1 MPNAIST
8 GLRTAGALAT
18 AICVALG
25 MAAPATAGSYRAAV
39 CHAGLGAGRA
49 EAAFERTSSHYLD
62 AASCGAG
69 GRGLTVTRE
78 RGRTPNG
85 SWGAWSVRAPS
96 GTAIS
101 RLSVYVAGRRGAGIV
116 PELGIGAVAGPL
128 TPIATPRT
136 ELRRVTWSGTG
147 GQVLAARLRCRQAL
161 GCGRGREARVRVKR
175 LVARL
180 WDRLPPTLRLGGSL
194 FRPGTK
200 RGPQTIE
207 AIGADVG
214 SGVRRLLVQVNG
226 EPTTARTERCRL
238 AGQIAIRL
246 RPCPARAN
254 ASFRAATALPPFR
267 QGPNLVRVC
276 AADYAPSTAA
286 NRTCAERRVTIDNLC
301 PVSETPGGET
311 LRARL
316 RRVRSSAVVT
326 GRLLD
331 RGGRGVAGARVCVAT
346 RIRMNGAA
354 ERVASA
360 PLTSADGGF
369 RARLPAGPTREV
381 RVAYW
386 PDAHTALERQLDLDV
401 RVRPRLVLRP
411 RHLLRNGDLVRFK
424 VALPGPAA
432 AGRRV
437 RIQVRAG
444 PRWLDLRQGP
454 TGSQGAY
461 RARYRFHATT
471 GRRKYAFRAAV
482 SKQSGYP
489 YEAGRSRVKRVTVIG
504 D

>member
-1 MPNAIST
+1 MQNAIST
-8 GLRTAGALAT
+8 GLRTACALVT
-18 AICVALG
+18 ASCVALG
-25 MAAPATAGSYRAAV
+25 MAAPATAGTYRAAV

-49 EAAFERTSSHYLD
+49 EAAFERTSRHFLD

-69 GRGLTVTRE
+69 GLGLAVTRE

-85 SWGAWSVRAPS
+85 SWGAWAVRTPS
-96 GTAIS
+96 GTTIS
-101 RLSVYVAGRRGAGIV
+101 RLSVYAAGRRGAGIV
-116 PELGIGAVAGPL
+116 PELGIGAAGGPL
-128 TPIATPRT
+128 TPISTPRT
-136 ELRRVTWSGTG
+136 ELRRVTWSGAG
-147 GQVLAARLRCRQAL
+147 GQVLAARLRCRRAF
-161 GCGRGREARVRVKR
+161 GCGPGREARVRVKR
-175 LVARL
+175 IVARL

-194 FRPGTK
+194 FAPGSR
-200 RGPQTIE
+200 RGPQRIE
-207 AIGADVG
+207 PIGADLG
-214 SGVRRLLVQVNG
+214 GGVRRLLVQVNG
-226 EPTTARTERCRL
+226 VPVTARTEPCRL

-254 ASFRAATALPPFR
+254 ASFPAATASPPFR

-276 AADYAPSTAA
+276 AADYALSTAA
-286 NRTCAERRVTIDNLC
+286 NRTCAERRVGIDNLC
-301 PVSETPGGET
+301 PVSETSGGET

-316 RRVRSSAVVT
+316 RRVRSGAVVT

-331 RGGRGVAGARVCVAT
+331 HGGRGVAGVRVCVAT

-360 PLTSADGGF
+360 PVTGAQGGF
-369 RARLPAGPTREV
+369 RARLPAGPSREV

-386 PDAHTALERQLDLDV
+386 PDEHAALERHLDLDV
-401 RVRPRLVLRP
+401 PVRPRLVLRP
-411 RHLLRNGDLVRFK
+411 RRPLRNDDRVRFE

-432 AGRRV
+432 SGRRV
-437 RIQVRAG
+437 WIQVRAG
-444 PRWLDLRQGP
+444 RRWLDLRQGRA
-454 TGSQGAY
+454 GSQGTY

-471 GRRKYAFRAAV
+471 GRRRYAFRAAV
-482 SKQSGYP
+482 PKQGGYP